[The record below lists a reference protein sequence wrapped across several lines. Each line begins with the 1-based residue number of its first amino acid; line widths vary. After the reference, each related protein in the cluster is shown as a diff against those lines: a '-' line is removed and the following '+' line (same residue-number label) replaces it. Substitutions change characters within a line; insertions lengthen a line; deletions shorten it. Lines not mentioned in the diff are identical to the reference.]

1 MEALDGFDF
10 LFHGVLP
17 GWGLRVSSAAASGR
31 LGAGGA
37 LRCRSLRSFRLRP
50 LISPIRTRICYGEKV
65 LFFYDINGG
74 ATVAR
79 PITFLFRPNQSL
91 EVTFRLPSGA
101 NIHPEANDG
110 QNKE

>member
-1 MEALDGFDF
+1 LMTKPEA
-10 LFHGVLP
+10 
-17 GWGLRVSSAAASGR
+17 R
-31 LGAGGA
+31 L
-37 LRCRSLRSFRLRP
+37 
-50 LISPIRTRICYGEKV
+50 CYGEKV
-65 LFFYDINGG
+65 LFFYYINGW